1 MFNGLINTELVM
13 DHTNLKNPQKLN
25 TEIKE
30 RRKELR
36 FSTKIGRF
44 DGDSTVINGGEG
56 KRGCQKK
63 IKGRG
68 RREIKQRKREK
79 YKIIDEIFW
88 VLFV

>member
-1 MFNGLINTELVM
+1 M
-13 DHTNLKNPQKLN
+13 DHTNLKHPQKPN

-63 IKGRG
+63 
-68 RREIKQRKREK
+68 
-79 YKIIDEIFW
+79 
-88 VLFV
+88 

>member
-1 MFNGLINTELVM
+1 M

-63 IKGRG
+63 NKG
-68 RREIKQRKREK
+68 EREK
-79 YKIIDEIFW
+79 RNKTAEEGE
-88 VLFV
+88 V

>member
-1 MFNGLINTELVM
+1 M
-13 DHTNLKNPQKLN
+13 DHTNLKHPQKPN

-56 KRGCQKK
+56 KRGCQKN
-63 IKGRG
+63 KG
-68 RREIKQRKREK
+68 EREK
-79 YKIIDEIFW
+79 RNKTAEEGE
-88 VLFV
+88 V